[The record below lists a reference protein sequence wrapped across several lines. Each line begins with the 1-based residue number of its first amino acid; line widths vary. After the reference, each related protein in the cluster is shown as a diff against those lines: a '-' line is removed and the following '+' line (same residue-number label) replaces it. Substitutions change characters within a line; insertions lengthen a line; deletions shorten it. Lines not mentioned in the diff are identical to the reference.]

1 MRSTS
6 GEYYEK
12 LDHVRAFACYAVFVW
27 HFIHGPNG
35 ELAAYGSPP
44 PFFPIALLDEGY
56 IGVSIFMCLS
66 GYLFAKILD
75 NSQIVYR
82 TFLWNRFLRLAPLLV
97 LVFFLSAFHLILIL
111 KLVDL
116 RFYLTSLLKGFIF
129 PVWPAGGWS
138 IATEIHFYVMLPG
151 ILWAVRRSTWFGF
164 ALIGAAIG
172 LRTGIWLW
180 KGEVQLA
187 SYWTIVGRFDE
198 FALGIILCK
207 HRAWAAGRHWLAAA
221 VFVGFSFFYY
231 QFDKAGGF
239 LNFRGGGYP
248 SGTPLWIVMPTIQAA
263 CISFL
268 IAWYDQTDLFRP
280 GRISRF
286 IAMIGGISY
295 SIYLLHPF
303 FVFDLAKL
311 LFGRG
316 LNYAE
321 VLGLATLAFL
331 AMIPIGLASFRWIE
345 ALPLRYR
352 RRYKAVAAPTP
363 AAAPKIET
371 VA

>member
-35 ELAAYGSPP
+35 ELTPFGAPP
-44 PFFPIALLDEGY
+44 PFFPVALLDEGY
-56 IGVSIFMCLS
+56 IGVSVFMCLS

-75 NSQIVYR
+75 NSKIVYR

-97 LVFFLSAFHLILIL
+97 LVFIASGVHLIAIL

-116 RFYLTSLLKGFIF
+116 RFYLGALLKGFVL
-129 PVWPAGGWS
+129 PLWPAGGWS
-138 IATEIHFYVMLPG
+138 IATEIHFYFMLPA
-151 ILWAVRRSTWFGF
+151 ILWAVRRSTWFGL
-164 ALIGAAIG
+164 ALIAAAVA
-172 LRTGIWLW
+172 LRAGIWAW
-180 KGEVQLA
+180 RDETQLA
-187 SYWTIVGRFDE
+187 AYWTIVGRFDE
-198 FALGIILCK
+198 FTLGIVLCR
-207 HRAWAAGRHWLAAA
+207 HRAWAAGRSWLAAA
-221 VFVGFSFFYY
+221 VFFGFCWFYY
-231 QFDKAGGF
+231 QYDKAGGF
-239 LNFRGGGYP
+239 MNLGGGGYP
-248 SGTPLWIVMPTIQAA
+248 SKSPLWIVMPTLQAA

-286 IAMIGGISY
+286 IAVIGGISY

-303 FVFDLAKL
+303 FVFELSKL
-311 LFGRG
+311 FFGRG

-321 VLGLATLAFL
+321 SLGLATLAFV
-331 AMIPIGLASFRWIE
+331 ATIPIGLASFRWIE
-345 ALPLRYR
+345 APPLRYR
-352 RRYKAVAAPTP
+352 RRYKADAAPTP
-363 AAAPKIET
+363 SPAPKIGT
-371 VA
+371 IA